1 MKSFLSFFILLTC
14 ILTLSGCSQDPAR
27 ETTKNQ
33 SRDDYTYLSR
43 AFDQNGS
50 RSTQAVSSA
59 AGQSISQ
66 QKPANQPKQPLPQV
80 AGDQAPE
87 PVSPRTNPEDAKPD
101 PEPVKPEPT
110 KDVNTPDAGPNKDD
124 DLSYIRKYD
133 GATIKTSEGDI
144 TIRFYNDDAPKTVN
158 NFFKLAAKDFYDGI
172 RFHRVIKGFIIQAGD
187 PNSKDDNWSDDGT
200 GGPGYTFEDE
210 FNSKKLV
217 EGSVAMANSGPNTN
231 GSQFFIVTA
240 KSTPLLDG
248 KYTNFGEVTDG
259 MDVVRKI
266 EKVPTDENDHPKE
279 NIEIKSVKFVKKK

>member
-1 MKSFLSFFILLTC
+1 MKRLPSLLFSLTSILV
-14 ILTLSGCSQDPAR
+14 LSGCSQDPAR

-43 AFDQNGS
+43 AFDQGGTK
-50 RSTQAVSSA
+50 STQALSSA
-59 AGQSISQ
+59 VGQNSPQ
-66 QKPANQPKQPLPQV
+66 QKPPTQAKEPLPQV
-80 AGDQAPE
+80 AGDRTIAPA
-87 PVSPRTNPEDAKPD
+87 SPAPPPKD
-101 PEPVKPEPT
+101 PEPDPKPSEDS
-110 KDVNTPDAGPNKDD
+110 KSDVGPDKDD
-124 DLSYIRKYD
+124 DLSYIHKYD

-144 TIRFYNDDAPKTVN
+144 TIQLYNDDAPKTVN
-158 NFFKLAAKDFYDGI
+158 NFLKLAADDFYDGI

-187 PNSKDDNWSDDGT
+187 PNSKDDDWSDDGT
-200 GGPGYTFEDE
+200 GGPGYTFDDE

-248 KYTNFGEVTDG
+248 KYTNFGEVIDG

-266 EKVPTDENDHPKE
+266 EKVSTDENDHPKE
-279 NIEIKSVKFVKKK
+279 NIEIKSVKFIKKK